1 MGRNVVVGYRIRDST
16 TVYCF
21 TVLLAEVYPSPT
33 VIIRH
38 VLCVSSYPFG
48 SPQLLPPTVY

>member
-21 TVLLAEVYPSPT
+21 TVLLAEVHPSPT